1 MSDSPKALK
10 EEEEAFIIKTPLTK
24 YLLGVPVEEL
34 EAVAV
39 EDRLAHAAKQQETI
53 AAKRLEEVPEK
64 TQEVVVQ
71 EKKSSDSP
79 ESNTCVFNMEC
90 LQQKDIGAFI
100 GKGANNINFNVMKP
114 SWKMFDAW
122 KKKEKIQD
130 GKKYDLYVK
139 IFSEEDVVKCHVV
152 SSSPELRRFAVF
164 SVKKAEKTLN
174 LRILKHTFY
183 ASMNHSLIPLFIG
196 HKGQSIQTF
205 LKRTSNDVPEIEFQA
220 GNPFRRVN
228 RGDTSIS
235 IEEAR
240 YHDDTSDKSIE
251 DSSQELI
258 EKVDNDKFS
267 EFVGWPPS
275 TEEYE
280 EFVKITLSAYMTL
293 DDFLPLKT
301 QISEKMNDYI
311 GFTEKKNEKRSRG
324 RESIDNDMMEALA
337 EDH

>member
-10 EEEEAFIIKTPLTK
+10 GEEEAFIIKTPLTK

-39 EDRLAHAAKQQETI
+39 EDRLAHAIEQQDTTPPPEGG
-53 AAKRLEEVPEK
+53 PEK

-71 EKKSSDSP
+71 EKKTDPSP
-79 ESNTCVFNMEC
+79 KEATTVFNMEC
-90 LQQKDIGAFI
+90 LQKKDIGSFI
-100 GKGANNINFNVMKP
+100 GKGASNINFNVMRP
-114 SWKMFDAW
+114 SRKMFDAW

-130 GKKYDLYVK
+130 VKKHDLYVK
-139 IFSEEDVVKCHVV
+139 IFSEEDVVKCHVA
-152 SSSPELRRFAVF
+152 SSSPELLRFAVF

-174 LRILKHTFY
+174 IRILKHTFY
-183 ASMNHSLIPLFIG
+183 ASMNHPLIPLFIG
-196 HKGQSIQTF
+196 HKGKSIQTF

-240 YHDDTSDKSIE
+240 YYDDASEKSIE
-251 DSSQELI
+251 SSSQELI
-258 EKVDNDKFS
+258 DRIDQDKYS
-267 EFVGWPPS
+267 DFVGWPPS

-280 EFVKITLSAYMTL
+280 EFVEITLSSYMTL
-293 DDFLPLKT
+293 DDFLSLKT
-301 QISEKMNDYI
+301 HISEKLNDYI
-311 GFTEKKNEKRSRG
+311 GFIEKKNEKRSRG

-337 EDH
+337 EEH